1 MKEII
6 EHYVEEITLNLPDDE
21 KEELKE
27 EIIVHLQDHVNE
39 LLIKGYSEEKAVCL
53 AIESFGDQGKL
64 NRELKRALFPLYK
77 PIRFAWSVIFV
88 TGFLCLVSYSAMEY
102 YHPEFDNSLPLYSV
116 LMGMFLVTLIAGSGE
131 VLYEALA
138 SQFKTKWLLNPWLFF
153 LVPSLV
159 FGGIQTPQLFKY
171 PEQYQDSLWLDL
183 YAVPIGAFAYIISR
197 QLFTL
202 LFLRNKNNAN
212 RMKVH

>member
-1 MKEII
+1 MKEI
-6 EHYVEEITLNLPDDE
+6 EQYVKEITLGLPDDE
-21 KEELKE
+21 KEELRE
-27 EIIVHLQDHVNE
+27 EIYAHLQDHVKE
-39 LLIKGYSEEKAVCL
+39 LLIKGYSEENAVRQ
-53 AIESFGDQGKL
+53 AIESFGNQGKL
-64 NRELKRALFPLYK
+64 NRELKRTIFPFYK
-77 PIRFAWSVIFV
+77 PIRFVWCVIFV

-116 LMGMFLVTLIAGSGE
+116 LMGMFIVTLITGTGE

-138 SQFKTKWLLNPWLFF
+138 SQFKVKWLLNPWLFF
-153 LVPSLV
+153 LVPSLL
-159 FGGIQTPQLFKY
+159 FGGIQTPLLFKH

-202 LFLRNKNNAN
+202 LFVRNKNNLK
-212 RMKVH
+212 RTTVH